1 MVNSLVCV
9 WRGRGGFCLDSMRAL
24 ECSFQTKVGDRRSTA
39 GSSFRCPLYI
49 CQESVKNQRQSHPRI
64 RIFFLFLFF
73 AADNKYLYSIEY
85 TYVDMEVDE
94 NGLWAIYGGD
104 QREND
109 LMVAK
114 LNAESLQVREN

>member
-1 MVNSLVCV
+1 MIDEVLLARPFDVLS
-9 WRGRGGFCLDSMRAL
+9 
-24 ECSFQTKVGDRRSTA
+24 
-39 GSSFRCPLYI
+39 I
-49 CQESVKNQRQSHPRI
+49 SVKNLSRI
-64 RIFFLFLFF
+64 RDNRILVFRKFLSFFFF

>member
-1 MVNSLVCV
+1 MIDEVLARPFDVLS
-9 WRGRGGFCLDSMRAL
+9 
-24 ECSFQTKVGDRRSTA
+24 
-39 GSSFRCPLYI
+39 I
-49 CQESVKNQRQSHPRI
+49 SVKNLSRI
-64 RIFFLFLFF
+64 RDNRILVFEIVCLFF
-73 AADNKYLYSIEY
+73 FALDNKYLYSIEY

>member
-1 MVNSLVCV
+1 MNQTLA
-9 WRGRGGFCLDSMRAL
+9 F
-24 ECSFQTKVGDRRSTA
+24 SFLKRFS
-39 GSSFRCPLYI
+39 
-49 CQESVKNQRQSHPRI
+49 
-64 RIFFLFLFF
+64 LFF
-73 AADNKYLYSIEY
+73 FFSPDNKYLYSIEY

-114 LNAESLQVREN
+114 LNAESLQVSEN